1 MPRLGLRAR
10 TTFAFGCIALLVSA
24 TVAGFAYGATRRYLI
39 ERREST
45 AEAQAFVNA
54 RAVRS
59 VLRSDPDDVRSALR
73 AIQTTADGAAVVR
86 VRSQWFG
93 TSVGLGRDSVPRSL
107 RDLVESGKAGRQRVV
122 VASGPN
128 VVVGLPVPAVD
139 ALYFE
144 FVPVSELART
154 LDGLARV
161 LTIAAVAATG
171 AGALFGWY
179 LSARVLRPVHRM
191 AAAAGQIREGRL
203 EQRLTDDGDHDLE
216 PLVTSFN
223 EMVQTLQER
232 IDREGRFASD
242 VSHELRGPLAA
253 MQSAVNIARRRT
265 PPGAQDALDVLE
277 EQLTSFRELVLD
289 LLEISRMEA
298 GAATLELE
306 SVDPVAVARS
316 VLEATGHQK
325 VPLVVERDGA
335 ARLDTRRMAQV
346 LTNLLE
352 NADRYAGGAT
362 EVCIGGTD
370 DVLQMAVEDRGPGV
384 AEHERRYVFE
394 RFGRGEAAQ
403 VEGAPKGTG
412 LGLALVAE
420 HVKLHGGKV
429 WVEPAGPEGG
439 ARFVLEVPR

>member
-10 TTFAFGCIALLVSA
+10 TTAAFGCIALVVSA
-24 TVAGFAYGATRRYLI
+24 TVAGFAYGATRRSLI

-59 VLRSDPDDVRSALR
+59 VLRSDPNDVRSALR
-73 AIQTTADGAAVVR
+73 AVQTTSDGAAVVR

-93 TSVGLGRDSVPRSL
+93 TSVGVGRDSVPGSL
-107 RDLVESGKAGRQRVV
+107 RALVEAGKAGRQRVTV
-122 VASGPN
+122 PSGPN
-128 VVVGLPVPAVD
+128 VVVGLPIPAVD

-144 FVPVSELART
+144 FVPVTELSRT
-154 LDGLARV
+154 LEGLARV
-161 LTIAAVAATG
+161 LATTAAVATA

-191 AAAAGQIREGRL
+191 ANAAGEIREGRL
-203 EQRLTDDGDHDLE
+203 EQRLTADGDRDLE

-223 EMVQTLQER
+223 EMVNSLQER

-265 PPGAQDALDVLE
+265 PPEAQDALDVLE

-298 GAATLELE
+298 GAAKLELQ
-306 SVDPVAVARS
+306 SVDPAAVVRS
-316 VLEATGHQK
+316 LLETMGRTS
-325 VPLVVERDGA
+325 VPVVVERDGR
-335 ARLDTRRMAQV
+335 ARLDARRVAQV
-346 LTNLLE
+346 LTNLVE

-362 EVCIGGTD
+362 AIVIGGTD
-370 DVLQMAVEDRGPGV
+370 DVLRLAVEDAGPGV
-384 AEHERRYVFE
+384 PEHERRYVFE
-394 RFGRGEAAQ
+394 RFARGES
-403 VEGAPKGTG
+403 VIGPDAPKGTG

-420 HVKLHGGKV
+420 HVKLHGGRV
-429 WVEPAGPEGG
+429 WVERAESTGG
-439 ARFVLEVPR
+439 ARFVIEVPR

>member
-59 VLRSDPDDVRSALR
+59 VLRSDPDDVRAALR
-73 AIQTTADGAAVVR
+73 AVQTTADGAAVVR

-107 RDLVESGKAGRQRVV
+107 RDLVESGKAGRQRVM

-144 FVPVSELART
+144 FVPISELVRT

-161 LTIAAVAATG
+161 LATAAAVTTG

-179 LSARVLRPVHRM
+179 LTARVLRPVHRM
-191 AAAAGQIREGRL
+191 ATAAGQIREGRL
-203 EQRLTDDGDHDLE
+203 EQRLTADGDNDLE

-265 PPGAQDALDVLE
+265 PPGAHDALDVLE

-298 GAATLELE
+298 GAAKLELD
-306 SVDPVAVARS
+306 SVDPAAVARS
-316 VLEATGHQK
+316 VLEATGHPS
-325 VPLVVERDGA
+325 VPLVVERDGR
-335 ARLDTRRMAQV
+335 ARLDTRRMAQI

-362 EVCIGGTD
+362 VVRLGGTD
-370 DVLQMAVEDRGPGV
+370 ALLRLEVEDAGPGV
-384 AEHERRYVFE
+384 PEHERRYVFE
-394 RFGRGEAAQ
+394 RFGRGEAAA

-420 HVKLHGGKV
+420 HVKVHGGRV
-429 WVEPAGPEGG
+429 WVEPVEPGG
-439 ARFVLEVPR
+439 GSRFVVEVPR